1 MHLEQNPS
9 QKPTKINNKGAVN
22 SSMSWGFN
30 SLRRSNQQEKKTRKL
45 QLYTILLMFHDNI
58 LQEGILI
65 N

>member
-30 SLRRSNQQEKKTRKL
+30 SLRRSNQQEKKNKKTPVIYHTANVPR
-45 QLYTILLMFHDNI
+45 
-58 LQEGILI
+58 
-65 N
+65 